1 MGSNTSCAL
10 SGAFLIAGGW
20 AAVIWIF
27 LRAIALHLQICWQKI
42 IGKTFMWGAL
52 ATGWGIPAIGVTLAL
67 TFSGV
72 SFRFGDTCHINHKN
86 SLAVMWIPLLVFAAI
101 TVVTQ
106 FATFGYCI
114 KVYLASLADD
124 STTTENSGLPSYSI
138 SVRGTISPKQAYRR
152 VKRVM
157 ELQWRGIA
165 IVLLIVA
172 DVIFF
177 AVIFV
182 FMDDITTNVVK
193 NPAKSEVWLLCLIQS
208 HGDKNACLDLAQH
221 IVVNQATVM
230 AVLLLLSVNGV
241 WCLCLLG
248 RASMFTGWY
257 DLVRQR
263 VKPNTEFV
271 SADAAQY
278 KDPSSYEMLGRERD
292 NGDRKTPEP
301 FAVSP
306 YPITP
311 LSPVAKSGRETPD
324 YFGRE
329 ARYKSPSRSF
339 SSPKPPPGQF
349 PPDSQSWDSQASTQ
363 RAEPGVRE
371 WDSAGTHAQSTYYT
385 GMDPLAMN
393 KI

>member
-1 MGSNTSCAL
+1 
-10 SGAFLIAGGW
+10 
-20 AAVIWIF
+20 VIWVF
-27 LRAIALHLQICWQKI
+27 MRAIALHLQICWQI
-42 IGKTFMWGAL
+42 VIGKTFMWGAL
-52 ATGWGIPAIGVTLAL
+52 ATGWGVPAIGLTLAL
-67 TFSGV
+67 VFSGV

-86 SLAVMWIPLLVFAAI
+86 SLAVLWIPLLVFAGI
-101 TVVTQ
+101 TVITQ

-114 KVYLASLADD
+114 KVYLASLSDD
-124 STTTENSGLPSYSI
+124 STTTNSSGLPSYSN

-165 IVLLIVA
+165 IVILIIA

-182 FMDDITTNVVK
+182 FMDDIETNIIK
-193 NPAKSEVWLLCLIQS
+193 NPTKSTAWLACLIQS
-208 HGDKNACLDLAQH
+208 NGNKNECIDLAQH
-221 IVVNQATVM
+221 IVVNESTVM

-248 RASMFTGWY
+248 RFSMFTGWY
-257 DLVRQR
+257 DMIRHR

-271 SADAAQY
+271 SADAHQY
-278 KDPSSYEMLGRERD
+278 KDPSSYEMLGRQRD
-292 NGDRKTPEP
+292 NGDSKTPEP
-301 FAVSP
+301 FVASP
-306 YPITP
+306 NPITP
-311 LSPVAKSGRETPD
+311 LSPVVRSGRETPD

-349 PPDSQSWDSQASTQ
+349 SPNTQSWDSQASTQ
-363 RAEPGVRE
+363 RAGTGIKE
-371 WDSAGTHAQSTYYT
+371 WDSATSHAQSTYYA